1 MDKLFSRAE
10 GSGDIRLSYTLNIV
24 YKCTLLHFLNPE
36 RSTRRDRPPLPYA
49 GFRGSGSATP
59 LRVGSCRF
67 QVPGSRF
74 YGRAIGALDFF
85 EFMPRCPGS
94 APPLRG
100 FRGSEVPGSA
110 AGP

>member
-1 MDKLFSRAE
+1 MDNLFSRAE

-59 LRVGSCRF
+59 LRVVPVGSMF

-74 YGRAIGALDFF
+74 YGRAIGAPIFF
-85 EFMPRCPGS
+85 ESMPRFQVPTL
-94 APPLRG
+94 LRG
-100 FRGSEVPGSA
+100 FRGSEVPEV
-110 AGP
+110 P